1 MLNNVWHVM
10 IKELKSY
17 FYSPVAYVVLTL
29 FILLV
34 GWRYSVLLVNAVRQ
48 TAAGTQYAPFNGP
61 QYVILNHFAVISTVL
76 LFLLPLITMGVYAE
90 EKKKG
95 TIELLF
101 TLPLSNGQIIL
112 GKFLANFLFCLLL
125 FVGSGVPLLTLFHFA
140 AVPPAIVPI
149 LVGYLGIILLTAAV
163 LSLGHFLSTLTE
175 NQIVAAILT
184 FVLVLVLYFFNEF
197 AQQGNAGLAVVLRYL
212 SPLSHLESF
221 LVGTVDASH
230 LIYFLSV
237 WVFGMFLTYRTL
249 ESLRWR

>member
-1 MLNNVWHVM
+1 MMKNVWHVM
-10 IKELKSY
+10 VKELKSY

-34 GWRYSVLLVNAVRQ
+34 GWRFSVLLVNAALQ
-48 TAAGTQYAPFNGP
+48 TAAGTQYAPFDGP
-61 QYVILNHFAVISTVL
+61 QYVVLNHFAVISTVL

-95 TIELLF
+95 TMELLF

-125 FVGSGVPLLTLFHFA
+125 FCGSAIPLVALFRFA
-140 AVPPAIVPI
+140 ATPPAVLPI
-149 LVGYLGIILLTAAV
+149 LVGYLGIVLLTAAV

-184 FVLVLVLYFFNEF
+184 FVLVIVLYFFNEF
-197 AQQGNAGLAVVLRYL
+197 GQAGNEGLAVVLRYL

-221 LVGTVDASH
+221 MVGILDVSH
-230 LIYFLSV
+230 LIYFVSV
-237 WVFGMFLTYRTL
+237 WVFGIFLTYRTL